1 MVTRLGLRGD
11 TVGDYQGLSAHF
23 SGDGFPDMLFD
34 VHVVSQTDFSSWA
47 SATASA
53 DRVMNADTYK
63 KELLRQSVMKDKP
76 VYRLD
81 DPLLFHNIA
90 TQKILPGPGPEQA
103 ANIGA
108 GNVR

>member
-1 MVTRLGLRGD
+1 
-11 TVGDYQGLSAHF
+11 
-23 SGDGFPDMLFD
+23 
-34 VHVVSQTDFSSWA
+34 
-47 SATASA
+47 
-53 DRVMNADTYK
+53 MNADTYK

-90 TQKILPGPGPEQA
+90 TQKIPPGPGPEQA